1 MAGHPLGQQGI
12 TGSDWRVFP
21 AMTTVGFY
29 DSFAQYIEL
38 STVSS
43 DELRIA
49 LAGTDPTIGVRVL
62 PLLVHELQHWGDHLS
77 TLAGR
82 ARLVR
87 AIEAMEARVADDPTQ
102 FWRIIDYL
110 RTAEAD
116 YFDTYYQTINS
127 LSPGDGPTR
136 PWAWEL
142 TSGMRFN
149 PQGRLAKERPIFF
162 TRFAWPDGTI
172 ACRVP
177 FSVSALLEA
186 RAMAAELSM
195 HVAAASKL
203 PKDDALVEMA
213 MASKLQIDRLYD
225 PRVAVYSAGAH
236 LIGNVVGL
244 RDAMRAFT
252 LASQLAHVCLDLP
265 SEMFPMLTVP
275 DSFVP
280 WKDRVPGAV
289 AARDRGFAFLVLTH
303 HGADVPTDEPAE
315 WLEETVRRGGLPSL
329 SEIRTASTEECA
341 ALRSA
346 AAAGQFEK
354 RLQHLWAQGDAIRE
368 SHAYADGFGSAGG
381 KVPLPPVYCND
392 LSWVLPNHLASRT
405 TPDAVEEWWTSCNR
419 LAKQFQ
425 EFRHACGV

>member
-1 MAGHPLGQQGI
+1 MADHPLGRERLS
-12 TGSDWRVFP
+12 GSDWRTFP

-29 DSFAQYIEL
+29 DSFSQYIEL

-43 DELRIA
+43 DDLRIA
-49 LAGTDPTIGVRVL
+49 LAGTDPLIGLRVL

-82 ARLVR
+82 VRLVR
-87 AIEAMEARVADDPTQ
+87 AVEAMEARVADDPTQ

-116 YFDTYYQTINS
+116 YFDTYYLTINS
-127 LSPGDGPTR
+127 LSPGDGGPTR

-142 TSGMRFN
+142 SSGMRFN
-149 PQGRLAKERPIFF
+149 HDGRLAKERPIFF

-195 HVAAASKL
+195 HIAAASKL
-203 PKDDALVEMA
+203 PKDDALMEMA
-213 MASKLQIDRLYD
+213 VASNLQVDRLYD

-244 RDAMRAFT
+244 SDAMRAFT

-265 SEMFPMLTVP
+265 SSMFERLVIPE
-275 DSFVP
+275 SFAP
-280 WKDRVPGAV
+280 WRDRLEGAL
-289 AARDRGFAFLVLTH
+289 ASRDRGFAFLVLTH
-303 HGADVPTDEPAE
+303 HGDEAPIE
-315 WLEETVRRGGLPSL
+315 TPEQWLEETVRRGGLPSL
-329 SEIRTASTEECA
+329 ADIRRESTAECA
-341 ALRSA
+341 RLRSG
-346 AAAGQFEK
+346 AAAGRFEQ
-354 RLQHLWAQGDAIRE
+354 RLQYLWIQGEAIRQ
-368 SHAYADGFGSAGG
+368 SHGYTDSFGSVGG
-381 KVPLPPVYCND
+381 DVPLPPVYCND
-392 LSWVLPNHLASRT
+392 LAWVLPVHLKGT
-405 TPDAVEEWWTSCNR
+405 TAEDVERWWLSCNR
-419 LAKQFQ
+419 LAQQFQ
-425 EFRHACGV
+425 DLRRACGV